1 MSDATIAEIAYLNGS
16 GVRLDGTYYVL
27 LGGPQGVT
35 RTPMIPSSS
44 VATTYGDIDYQSAG
58 HIGNT
63 LTFTVACTSWSQTG
77 TLISSAAKASQID
90 FLSPWGD
97 HFTNAVFTAITE
109 GKMRSDIDSANR
121 WNYTVTIKAK
131 V

>member
-1 MSDATIAEIAYLNGS
+1 MSDATIAEKAYLNGS

-35 RTPMIPSSS
+35 HTPIIPSSNA
-44 VATTYGDIDYQSAG
+44 ATTYGDIDYQNAG
-58 HIGNT
+58 HIGDT
-63 LTFTVACTSWSQTG
+63 LTFTVACTSWTQKG
-77 TLISSAAKASQID
+77 KLIASAAKASQID

-121 WNYTVTIKAK
+121 WNYTITIKAK